1 MAKRNED
8 SVISTVTKPWAGRSD
23 CKFQQKQQ
31 TKHQDWLWNQTAS
44 DSMGG
49 SRVLS
54 QMSISDLHL
63 TLRLTMGAATP
74 LPSYRPHGVDTDNFT
89 VYSMASQLPRPRP
102 PAISQNTIRSVKLSL
117 SLHKAEQV
125 HALCNKLLVQ

>member
-8 SVISTVTKPWAGRSD
+8 SVIGTIGLEDLD

-31 TKHQDWLWNQTAS
+31 TVLSPKHQDWLWNQTAS

-54 QMSISDLHL
+54 QASLSHLHL
-63 TLRLTMGAATP
+63 TLRLTMGAATQA
-74 LPSYRPHGVDTDNFT
+74 LPSYRPHGVVTDNFT
-89 VYSMASQLPRPRP
+89 VYSMASQLPCP
-102 PAISQNTIRSVKLSL
+102 PAISHITIRSVKLSL
-117 SLHKAEQV
+117 SSCEVQRF
-125 HALCNKLLVQ
+125 HAL